1 MKRYKLLVFDWEGT
15 LASRDALFPEVLET
29 LKKLQQN
36 GYLLAIATSKFRS
49 SLQKKLLEYGVQDLF
64 AATSCSDDGHFK
76 PDPQMLWSILDE
88 LDVDGEDAVMIGDSE
103 TDLQLAENAEVDV
116 IFLDRDGECSHI
128 TDDYDVAASI
138 KDIAELQQLFLFD
151 S

>member
-1 MKRYKLLVFDWEGT
+1 MKSYKLLVFDWEGT

-36 GYLLAIATSKFRS
+36 GYLLAIATSKFRT
-49 SLQKKLLEYGVQDLF
+49 SLQKKLHEYEIEGLF

-88 LDVDGEDAVMIGDSE
+88 LNIDGENTVMIGDSE

-116 IFLDRDGECSHI
+116 ILVDRDEAYSHI
-128 TDDYDVAASI
+128 ADDYNVMASV
-138 KDIAELQQLFLFD
+138 KDIAGLQQLFLFD